1 MDKMIGIASLYFSGM
16 TDSWYNN
23 WNKGGKC
30 KECEEFETAVC
41 VKDLGDQG
49 LKEIMRNS

>member
-41 VKDLGDQG
+41 VKDLGIKG
-49 LKEIMRNS
+49 